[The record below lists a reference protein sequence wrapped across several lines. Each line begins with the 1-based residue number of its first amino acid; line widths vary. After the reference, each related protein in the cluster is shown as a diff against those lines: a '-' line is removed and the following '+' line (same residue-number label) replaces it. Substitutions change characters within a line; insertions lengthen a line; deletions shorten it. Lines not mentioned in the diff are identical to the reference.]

1 MTMKKIFIFLA
12 AAFCLASA
20 IGQEK
25 AESMLYVKDH
35 IYVKSQING
44 KNATLVFDTGS
55 PYTCI
60 DSIFLALS
68 NLQYKNVGKA
78 TMGGAGKNVEKV
90 RIIIDEL
97 TYTVLGKKYKS
108 KISPVIKLKPIV
120 GDLADGIL
128 GIDNMGDK
136 VISIDYVGEQI
147 SFNDRLGDTTGH
159 TSIPIRYHKNRIY
172 VPLSVTVR
180 DGLTIEGEG
189 LLDIGSGSSVSFTSA
204 VAKQYG
210 LQDVSP
216 QVSYYQAIGGIG
228 GDASGSD
235 FRAKSVTIGGI
246 KLNDVTM
253 DYSHNASGALSSMDY
268 IALIG
273 NEFLEHFDIIIDL
286 VGKRIFI
293 KPNAKFDKP
302 FESPVVGFGYTDRS
316 RTLGCWVVNGL
327 YANSNAEK
335 AGLRSGDHIV
345 AFNGRSV
352 KDIDIEKTRD
362 VFDGLN
368 AVTLTVQRD
377 DTQLEISFNF
387 DEPKI

>member
-1 MTMKKIFIFLA
+1 
-12 AAFCLASA
+12 
-20 IGQEK
+20 
-25 AESMLYVKDH
+25 
-35 IYVKSQING
+35 
-44 KNATLVFDTGS
+44 
-55 PYTCI
+55 
-60 DSIFLALS
+60 
-68 NLQYKNVGKA
+68 
-78 TMGGAGKNVEKV
+78 
-90 RIIIDEL
+90 
-97 TYTVLGKKYKS
+97 
-108 KISPVIKLKPIV
+108 
-120 GDLADGIL
+120 
-128 GIDNMGDK
+128 
-136 VISIDYVGEQI
+136 
-147 SFNDRLGDTTGH
+147 
-159 TSIPIRYHKNRIY
+159 
-172 VPLSVTVR
+172 
-180 DGLTIEGEG
+180 
-189 LLDIGSGSSVSFTSA
+189 
-204 VAKQYG
+204 
-210 LQDVSP
+210 
-216 QVSYYQAIGGIG
+216 
-228 GDASGSD
+228 
-235 FRAKSVTIGGI
+235 
-246 KLNDVTM
+246 
-253 DYSHNASGALSSMDY
+253 MDY